1 MSNIIASNI
10 FLSEN
15 ENRTLMALL
24 ELIIPADIDRGMP
37 SAADLDFVRYLEE
50 FASKEIP
57 AIKNELETL
66 NNTAKEET
74 GNPFFKLGNEE
85 QCEFCNQQRETNRR
99 FVRAILVQTL
109 NCYYQDDK
117 VLTALGRKS
126 GAPFPEGNEVL
137 QGDLSLLDP
146 VRKRGNI
153 YRKWEQTKQ

>member
-57 AIKNELETL
+57 AIKNELEIL
-66 NNTAKEET
+66 NNTAEEET
-74 GNPFFKLGNEE
+74 GNPFFK
-85 QCEFCNQQRETNRR
+85 QQKEFFAKYT
-99 FVRAILVQTL
+99 
-109 NCYYQDDK
+109 
-117 VLTALGRKS
+117 GRN
-126 GAPFPEGNEVL
+126 F
-137 QGDLSLLDP
+137 
-146 VRKRGNI
+146 
-153 YRKWEQTKQ
+153 